1 MIVQNDKYLVDKQD
15 TVCYNT
21 TRCFRN
27 TLEKEETNI
36 TFVKFQEHT
45 RRRFLAIPPRFWA
58 FWLMLV
64 CLILPLLFVTR
75 SMNIVHV
82 SDSDGASRL
91 VITRNTEPDVLMELA
106 GIRAEEGDRVY
117 YTAYNGD
124 LAALSIQRA
133 FEVTVTADGEALP
146 VRMTE
151 GTVESALAQAGVVLG
166 EHDYT
171 EPGLAT
177 ALSEGDTVTV
187 HRVVYQDTVEY
198 EAIPYETEYVTT
210 SLFFRRRSRTMTL
223 QQGREGEKAITS
235 RERWVDGELESSQV
249 VDVAVTREPRN
260 TVIKSY
266 GAGVP
271 VSSRTG
277 PDGTTNPPSSYR
289 AVYTGRATGYSASRG
304 RGASGLGLGYGTV
317 AVDPNKIP
325 YGTLLYIASTD
336 GRFVYGYAIAT
347 DTGTS
352 LQNGTA
358 LVDLFYGT
366 HEEALLNGVI
376 EVNVYVV
383 G

>member
-1 MIVQNDKYLVDKQD
+1 MLICLLV
-15 TVCYNT
+15 
-21 TRCFRN
+21 
-27 TLEKEETNI
+27 
-36 TFVKFQEHT
+36 
-45 RRRFLAIPPRFWA
+45 
-58 FWLMLV
+58 
-64 CLILPLLFVTR
+64 PLFFITR
-75 SMNIVHV
+75 SVNIVHV

-91 VITRNTEPDVLMELA
+91 VITRNTEPDVLMDLA

-133 FEVTVTADGEALP
+133 FEVTVAADGEALP

-151 GTVESALAQAGVVLG
+151 GTVESALARAGVVLG

-171 EPGLAT
+171 EPGLT
-177 ALSEGDTVTV
+177 AALEEGDTVTV

-210 SLFFRRRSRTMTL
+210 SLFFRKRSRTMTL
-223 QQGREGEKAITS
+223 QQGQEGEKAITS

-249 VDVAVTREPRN
+249 VDVTVTREPRN

-266 GAGVP
+266 GAGAP

-317 AVDPNKIP
+317 AVDPNLIP

-366 HEEALLNGVI
+366 YEEALLNGVI